1 MHDRNANGGVAF
13 LSAQS
18 KHSSSSRGSISFIR
32 TREPLSNGLP
42 RFGYSA
48 KDILVAMLALRTVI
62 ILGTLPRLTHH
73 APRYCLEIL

>member
-1 MHDRNANGGVAF
+1 MRTTGVAF
-13 LSAQS
+13 FYVTYD
-18 KHSSSSRGSISFIR
+18 ISPLAVLAGKSLIR

-48 KDILVAMLALRTVI
+48 KDILVAMLALRTGI
-62 ILGTLPRLTHH
+62 ILGTLPRLAHH